1 MGNCLGNKTEIGEVT
16 VQPGGVFVIK
26 GNGVKVGEVK
36 FINPTYQEP
45 REQRGKSRRIEYGR
59 PMITEA

>member
-1 MGNCLGNKTEIGEVT
+1 MGNCLGNKTKIGEVT
-16 VQPGGVFVIK
+16 VQPGGTFVIE
-26 GNGVKVGEVK
+26 GSGVKVGKVT

-45 REQRGKSRRIEYGR
+45 REQRGKSRRRDHGR